1 MKAAIQN
8 RRRVGAVLDRVM
20 RLPILG
26 LVKTPAASLTCFV
39 VAPAKRSGKSLV
51 ASLLAAALDVDW
63 VASSD
68 MVVERLEPRLGL
80 APGTI
85 KAARHSNA
93 ESFRAEMV
101 AEGNRMTA
109 DGNAPG
115 VLCVRRGYV
124 VIDGLRRG
132 AEVADASAEARHL
145 GRTPVVIC
153 VERASATGTDNSESD
168 ALRAAADFTI
178 RNDGTIEDLAGEV
191 SRLAKLISTPAA
203 A

>member
-1 MKAAIQN
+1 MS
-8 RRRVGAVLDRVM
+8 
-20 RLPILG
+20 PI
-26 LVKTPAASLTCFV
+26 TCFV

-68 MVVERLEPRLGL
+68 MVIERLEPRLGL

-93 ESFRAEMV
+93 ESFRTEMV
-101 AEGNRMTA
+101 EEGNRMTTA
-109 DGNAPG
+109 GAAPG
-115 VLCVRRGYV
+115 VLCVRRGYT

-132 AEVADASAEARHL
+132 AEVTDASAEARRL
-145 GRTPVVIC
+145 GRQPIVIC
-153 VERASATGTDNSESD
+153 VERAIATGTDNSEGA

-178 RNDGTIEDLAGEV
+178 RNDGTIEDLAAEV
-191 SRLAKLISTPAA
+191 SHIARLIRAVV
-203 A
+203 